1 MTAVAAVA
9 TAGKWVSLS
18 FSVEWKEVIWS
29 GRTSD
34 TVEIFV
40 SLNLSYMC
48 SITRP
53 LVNHRVVLEVKAVAL
68 PLKVMGVFLCEQYYI
83 DRSQWRNQVRGP
95 GGRPPLIFR
104 PNWGPK
110 ARKNLFKT
118 APPPFPRFWV
128 TAPPTPVNSQLQS
141 IFPRLVKCVWVLKTQ
156 WRRNM
161 TWNRKTQI
169 SFVSLVCVTWT
180 NGLLIIEA
188 FKVNNKGKLSETGYK
203 GTRLCF

>member
-1 MTAVAAVA
+1 MKGSDMIGENVRH
-9 TAGKWVSLS
+9 
-18 FSVEWKEVIWS
+18 SVV
-29 GRTSD
+29 
-34 TVEIFV
+34 IFV

-53 LVNHRVVLEVKAVAL
+53 LVNHRVVLEVKAVTL

-83 DRSQWRNQVRGP
+83 DRIQWRNQVRGP
-95 GGRPPLIFR
+95 GGLDQTEARRPEKIYLRLP
-104 PNWGPK
+104 P
-110 ARKNLFKT
+110 
-118 APPPFPRFWV
+118 PPPFPRFWV
-128 TAPPTPVNSQLQS
+128 TAPPTPVSSQLQS
-141 IFPRLVKCVWVLKTQ
+141 IFPRLVKCVWVLKTL